1 MSFAMSKKCLPLG
14 KRLST
19 LRVSTARTALV
30 GLPRQVVHNGSG
42 CPPQWAEVSRCTY
55 RVIRLRSWARV
66 LSYPVR
72 GAGLLSAGYPL
83 SGRPASQ
90 GVHIIPSRLKACEVS
105 ITGAI
110 DSDCA
115 GAGSLM
121 RGIRCT
127 GLCRFTR
134 VLYGIGRSLQV
145 IRSQSGGE
153 YRQRIIDLARVQKY
167 SLPCASQKRGPA
179 HS

>member
-1 MSFAMSKKCLPLG
+1 MSKKCLPLG

-110 DSDCA
+110 DSGCA
-115 GAGSLM
+115 GAGSW
-121 RGIRCT
+121 I
-127 GLCRFTR
+127 TR
-134 VLYGIGRSLQV
+134 YPPHRSLPIHQSIVWIGKSIASFWNRIFEKYRQV
-145 IRSQSGGE
+145 IR
-153 YRQRIIDLARVQKY
+153 DLDSAQKN
-167 SLPCASQKRGPA
+167 SLPCTGQQRGTS

>member
-1 MSFAMSKKCLPLG
+1 MSKKCLPLG

-19 LRVSTARTALV
+19 LRVSTVRAALV
-30 GLPRQVVHNGSG
+30 CLPRQVLHNGSG

-72 GAGLLSAGYPL
+72 GWACLLQVIRHLAGL
-83 SGRPASQ
+83 RTQ
-90 GVHIIPSRLKACEVS
+90 GVHGIPSRLKACEVS

>member
-1 MSFAMSKKCLPLG
+1 MSKKCLPLG

-19 LRVSTARTALV
+19 LRVSTVRAALV
-30 GLPRQVVHNGSG
+30 CLPRQVLHNGSG

-72 GAGLLSAGYPL
+72 GWACLLQVIRHLAGL
-83 SGRPASQ
+83 RTQ
-90 GVHIIPSRLKACEVS
+90 GVHGIPSRLKACEVS

-115 GAGSLM
+115 GADSWIT
-121 RGIRCT
+121 RYSPHRCFPIH
-127 GLCRFTR
+127 RSI
-134 VLYGIGRSLQV
+134 VWIGKSIASFWNRIFEKYRQV
-145 IRSQSGGE
+145 IR
-153 YRQRIIDLARVQKY
+153 DLDSAQKN
-167 SLPCASQKRGPA
+167 SLPCTGQQRGTS